1 MIRLTNV
8 SKAYAT
14 GEMALQDISLH
25 IEPGEFVFMVG
36 PSGSGKTTLLR
47 MLIRDTLPTSGSVV
61 VNEFDL
67 STLPKSK
74 LPTLRRNI
82 GVIFQDLKLLSDRTI
97 AENILL
103 PLHITGVDD
112 VEAMKRADEVLTQVG
127 IIDHKDKFP
136 IQLSGGELQR
146 AAIARALV
154 FSPVILLADEPTG
167 NLDMATS
174 WEIVKLLQEINAKG
188 TTILMATHNTDIINN
203 MVKRVIALEKG
214 KLIKDTK
221 KNKTEEKK
229 ETGETHGEKEKI
241 KGEHTHEKDAK
252 VSHEKIAEETEIPV
266 GRKGSDE
273 TKETDVE
280 KRGEDK

>member
-1 MIRLTNV
+1 
-8 SKAYAT
+8 
-14 GEMALQDISLH
+14 
-25 IEPGEFVFMVG
+25 
-36 PSGSGKTTLLR
+36 
-47 MLIRDTLPTSGSVV
+47 
-61 VNEFDL
+61 
-67 STLPKSK
+67 
-74 LPTLRRNI
+74 
-82 GVIFQDLKLLSDRTI
+82 
-97 AENILL
+97 
-103 PLHITGVDD
+103 
-112 VEAMKRADEVLTQVG
+112 
-127 IIDHKDKFP
+127 
-136 IQLSGGELQR
+136 
-146 AAIARALV
+146 
-154 FSPVILLADEPTG
+154 
-167 NLDMATS
+167 
-174 WEIVKLLQEINAKG
+174 
-188 TTILMATHNTDIINN
+188 